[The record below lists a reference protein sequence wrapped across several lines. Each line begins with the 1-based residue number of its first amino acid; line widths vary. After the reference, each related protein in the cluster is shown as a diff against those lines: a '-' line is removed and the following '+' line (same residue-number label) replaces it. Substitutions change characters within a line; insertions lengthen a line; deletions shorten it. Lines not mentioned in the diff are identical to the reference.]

1 MTRRKVVCKHCNKE
15 IAINMIQ
22 RHEEPCSRKTKRRDS
37 VPIESISSL
46 LENGKYSCNGC
57 GKEYV
62 RQGISTHYWLNHG
75 DGDNHLKKIQEQLQ
89 DFHESKKGKPSWNS
103 GLTSKNDERV
113 AKSRDTLLKRVES
126 GQFMPNRKG
135 IPLKASTKEKL
146 SEARSKFLN
155 ERGNGGFRDIKWF
168 KSIDSFGN
176 ECTLR
181 GTWEVKVSEWLNHQ
195 GVMWTR
201 KHYIKYI
208 DDNINRTYSPDF
220 YIPND
225 DLIIEVKGYYSER
238 DKRKMSLIS
247 EQYPQLK
254 IKFIM
259 KNEIEHIDS
268 IEYNKL

>member
-22 RHEEPCSRKTKRRDS
+22 RHEGPCSRKTKKRDS

-75 DGDNHLKKIQEQLQ
+75 DGDNHLKKIQEQLH

-103 GLTSKNDERV
+103 GLTAKNDERV
-113 AKSRDTLLKRVES
+113 AKSRDSLLKRVET

-135 IPLKASTKEKL
+135 IPLKTSTKEKL

-155 ERGNGGFRDIKWF
+155 ERGNGGFRDVKWF
-168 KSIDSFGN
+168 KSVDSFGN
-176 ECTLR
+176 ECSLR
-181 GTWEVKVSEWLNHQ
+181 GTWERDVAEWLTRQ
-195 GVMWTR
+195 GIMWTR
-201 KHYIKYI
+201 KHYVKYL
-208 DDNINRTYSPDF
+208 DENINRTYSPDF
-220 YIPND
+220 FIPADNTV
-225 DLIIEVKGYYSER
+225 IEVKGFYS
-238 DKRKMSLIS
+238 DKDKKKMRLVQEQHPALIV
-247 EQYPQLK
+247 K
-254 IKFIM
+254 MIM
-259 KNEIEHIDS
+259 KKEFEQLPDLT
-268 IEYNKL
+268 YNQL

>member
-1 MTRRKVVCKHCNKE
+1 
-15 IAINMIQ
+15 MIQ

-37 VPIESISSL
+37 IPIESISSL

-75 DGDNHLKKIQEQLQ
+75 DGDNHLKKIQAQLQ

-103 GLTSKNDERV
+103 GLTAENDERV
-113 AKSRDTLLKRVES
+113 AKSRDSLLKRVES

-168 KSIDSFGN
+168 KTIDSFGN

-181 GTWEVKVSEWLNHQ
+181 GTWELKVAEWLNKQ
-195 GVMWTR
+195 GINWTR
-201 KHYIKYI
+201 KFYVKYL
-208 DDNINRTYSPDF
+208 DDDVNRTYSPDF
-220 YIPND
+220 YIPTDN
-225 DLIIEVKGYYSER
+225 LIIEVKGYFSAR
-238 DKRKMSLIS
+238 DRKKMDLVK
-247 EQYPQLK
+247 EQYPDLK

-259 KNEIEHIDS
+259 QKEINNLGNILYNEI
-268 IEYNKL
+268 

>member
-1 MTRRKVVCKHCNKE
+1 
-15 IAINMIQ
+15 MIQ
-22 RHEEPCSRKTKRRDS
+22 RHEGPCSRKISRRDS
-37 VPIESISSL
+37 FTIEAISSL
-46 LENGKYSCNGC
+46 LENGKYSCNEC

-75 DGDNHLKKIQEQLQ
+75 DGDNHLKKIQAQLH

-103 GLTSKNDERV
+103 GLTATNDERV
-113 AKSRDTLLKRVES
+113 AKSRETLIKRVEA

-135 IPLKASTKEKL
+135 IPLKDTTKEKL
-146 SEARSKFLN
+146 SEARSRFLN

-168 KSIDSFGN
+168 KTIDSFGN

-181 GTWEVKVSEWLNHQ
+181 GTWEVKVSEWLNNQ
-195 GVMWTR
+195 GVMWSR
-201 KHYIKYI
+201 KHYIKYV

-225 DLIIEVKGYYSER
+225 DLIIEVKGYYSDR
-238 DKRKMSLIS
+238 DKRKMLLVS

-268 IEYNKL
+268 IEYSKL